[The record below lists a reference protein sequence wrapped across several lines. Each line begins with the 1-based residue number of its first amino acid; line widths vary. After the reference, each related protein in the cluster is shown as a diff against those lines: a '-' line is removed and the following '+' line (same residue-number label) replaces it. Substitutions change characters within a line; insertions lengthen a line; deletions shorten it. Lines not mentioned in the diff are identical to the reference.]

1 MKIYDKEMYQK
12 EQWIK
17 SVLLVVG
24 VFVLG
29 FVVGYYVHSFEKQEQ
44 IDTLQNRVQ
53 VLEKQIDSRKCL
65 KLYKNTCKLQMKVL
79 L

>member
-24 VFVLG
+24 IFILA
-29 FVVGYYVHSFEKQEQ
+29 FIVGYFVHSFEKQETINALEQ
-44 IDTLQNRVQ
+44 NVYNLQQKIDNL
-53 VLEKQIDSRKCL
+53 
-65 KLYKNTCKLQMKVL
+65 
-79 L
+79 

>member
-1 MKIYDKEMYQK
+1 MKMKIYDKEMYQK

-24 VFVLG
+24 IFVLG
-29 FVVGYYVHSFEKQEQ
+29 FVVGYFVHNFEKQE
-44 IDTLQNRVQ
+44 DV
-53 VLEKQIDSRKCL
+53 V
-65 KLYKNTCKLQMKVL
+65 KLQEQVNSEKYL

>member
-24 VFVLG
+24 IFILG
-29 FVVGYYVHSFEKQEQ
+29 FIVGYFVHNFEEQENVN
-44 IDTLQNRVQ
+44 TLEQEVYR
-53 VLEKQIDSRKCL
+53 LEKEVNSL
-65 KLYKNTCKLQMKVL
+65 
-79 L
+79 

>member
-24 VFVLG
+24 I
-29 FVVGYYVHSFEKQEQ
+29 FVVGFVIGYFVHNFEKQDKITTLQEQ
-44 IDTLQNRVQ
+44 INVLQKEITQ
-53 VLEKQIDSRKCL
+53 VG
-65 KLYKNTCKLQMKVL
+65 
-79 L
+79 

>member
-24 VFVLG
+24 IFVLG
-29 FVVGYYVHSFEKQEQ
+29 FTVGYFVHGFEKQE
-44 IDTLQNRVQ
+44 TVNSLEQNV
-53 VLEKQIDSRKCL
+53 
-65 KLYKNTCKLQMKVL
+65 YKLQKQVDAI
-79 L
+79 

>member
-29 FVVGYYVHSFEKQEQ
+29 FVVGYFVHNFEKQDTINSLEQNVYKLQQQ
-44 IDTLQNRVQ
+44 IDN
-53 VLEKQIDSRKCL
+53 
-65 KLYKNTCKLQMKVL
+65 M
-79 L
+79 

>member
-24 VFVLG
+24 IFVLG
-29 FVVGYYVHSFEKQEQ
+29 FIIGYFVHSFEKQEQ
-44 IDTLQNRVQ
+44 INALEQNV
-53 VLEKQIDSRKCL
+53 
-65 KLYKNTCKLQMKVL
+65 YKLQKQVDTM
-79 L
+79 

>member
-24 VFVLG
+24 IFILG
-29 FVVGYYVHSFEKQEQ
+29 FIVGYFVHSFEKQET
-44 IDTLQNRVQ
+44 INTLEQNV
-53 VLEKQIDSRKCL
+53 
-65 KLYKNTCKLQMKVL
+65 YKLQQEL
-79 L
+79 DNI